1 MKFSAYILFLS
12 FLPVSAGFAAE
23 STDDEILALRGK
35 GVVTQESFSAR
46 ADKIPADIRRTTLRD
61 GNRLKD
67 VLNTLLL
74 RAQLA
79 ADAREAGFDQEDIIK
94 ERMRLAAEAELG
106 SAWLEHYVATQP
118 PADYEALAREN
129 YQLNKDKMLSS
140 PKIDVSHILIS
151 TEERSV
157 EESKEIADSIAGKL
171 KENPELFDQFVI
183 DYSEDPSASANKG
196 KFTGVK
202 KGDMVKTF
210 ETVAFA
216 MKKGEISGPVETTY
230 GFHIIRLDA
239 HIPPTRM
246 EFDEVKER
254 LIESE
259 RKRHEERVQTDY
271 LNGLTALEVK
281 MTKEALEE
289 MVRRQFG
296 EDYEEF
302 GETGPVP
309 KQEDKN

>member
-1 MKFSAYILFLS
+1 MKFSAYLVFLS
-12 FLPVSAGFAAE
+12 FLPVSTGFAAQ
-23 STDDEILALRGK
+23 STDEETLAERGK
-35 GVVTQESFSAR
+35 GVVTQKSFSAR
-46 ADKIPADIRRTTLRD
+46 ADKIPADARLSTLRN

-67 VLNTLLL
+67 VINTLLL

-79 ADAREAGFDQEDIIK
+79 VDAREAGFDNEEIIR

-118 PADYEALAREN
+118 AADYEALAREN
-129 YQLNKDKMLSS
+129 YQLKQDKMLSS

-151 TEERSV
+151 TGERSV
-157 EESKEIADSIAGKL
+157 SESKELADSVTLKL
-171 KENPELFDQFVI
+171 KADPELFDQLVME
-183 DYSEDPSASANKG
+183 YSEDPSASANKG

-202 KGDMVKTF
+202 QGDMVKQF

-216 MKKGEISGPVETTY
+216 MKEGEISEPVETTY

-239 HIPPTRM
+239 QILPSKM
-246 EFDEVKER
+246 KYEEVKEK

-259 RKRHEERVQTDY
+259 RKRHEARIQNDY
-271 LNGLTALEVK
+271 LNGLTSLEVK

-296 EDYEEF
+296 EDYKEF
-302 GETGPVP
+302 GETGPDL
-309 KQEDKN
+309 KQEDK

>member
-1 MKFSAYILFLS
+1 MKFSAYLVFLS
-12 FLPVSAGFAAE
+12 FLPFSTGFAAE
-23 STDDEILALRGK
+23 STDDDILAERGK
-35 GVVTQESFSAR
+35 GIVTQQSFTAR
-46 ADKIPADIRRTTLRD
+46 ANKIPESDRLSTLRD

-67 VLNTLLL
+67 VINTLLL

-79 ADAREAGFDQEDIIK
+79 ADAREAGYSNEEIVK

-118 PADYEALAREN
+118 AADYEALAREN
-129 YQLNKDKMLSS
+129 YQLNKDRMLSS

-151 TEERSV
+151 TGERSV
-157 EESKEIADSIAGKL
+157 EESQELAESIAAKL
-171 KENPELFDQFVI
+171 KQDPELFDQLVME
-183 DYSEDPSASANKG
+183 YSEDPSVSANKG

-202 KGDMVKTF
+202 KGDMVKQF

-216 MKKGEISGPVETTY
+216 MTEGEISTPVETMY

-239 HIPPTRM
+239 HIPPTKM
-246 EFDEVKER
+246 EFDEVKAQ
-254 LIESE
+254 LIKSE
-259 RKRHEERVQTDY
+259 RKRHEARIQNDY
-271 LNGLTALEVK
+271 LNGLTSLDVK

-296 EDYEEF
+296 EDYKEF
-302 GETGPVP
+302 DETGSEAQ
-309 KQEDKN
+309 QEDK